1 MENITNF
8 YETAPLMLANYWSV
22 AALSSILF
30 LVQAIILLI
39 GFDTD
44 SDFSGG
50 DAAFDADGMN
60 LVSFKTI
67 LCFLLGFGWTGA
79 IFYPIFENKLT
90 VALIAVAAGVSFMF
104 LIAFLL
110 RQVLRLSSEGTFS
123 TANIV
128 GLVGSVYLRI
138 PGPEEAGKANS
149 SPSATPPSRREP
161 PSGWYAPSTPPPSSS
176 KSSDAGV
183 SQIQRIQ

>member
-8 YETAPLMLANYWSV
+8 YETAPLMLAIYWSV

-30 LVQAIILLI
+30 LVQAIMLLI

-79 IFYPIFENKLT
+79 IFYPIFENKVT

-110 RQVLRLSSEGTFS
+110 RQVLLLASERTFS
-123 TANIV
+123 TANVV
-128 GLVGSVYLRI
+128 GLVVSVYLRS
-138 PGPEEAGKANS
+138 PGPEEAGKVNISYRGSMHELLAFS
-149 SPSATPPSRREP
+149 DTPIETGATIRVVR
-161 PSGWYAPSTPPPSSS
+161 AIDASTVFVE
-176 KSSDAGV
+176 KL
-183 SQIQRIQ
+183 

>member
-8 YETAPLMLANYWSV
+8 YETAPLMLAIYWSV

-110 RQVLRLSSEGTFS
+110 RQPRHDPKHIAVHSGCPLIEADGCDGTGGVFADPRKCQNFRHCTGKTGRSES
-123 TANIV
+123 D
-128 GLVGSVYLRI
+128 
-138 PGPEEAGKANS
+138 
-149 SPSATPPSRREP
+149 RRC
-161 PSGWYAPSTPPPSSS
+161 
-176 KSSDAGV
+176 
-183 SQIQRIQ
+183 

>member
-8 YETAPLMLANYWSV
+8 YETAPLMLAIYWSV

-30 LVQAIILLI
+30 LVQAIMLLI

-138 PGPEEAGKANS
+138 PGPEEAGKVNISYRGSMHELLAFS
-149 SPSATPPSRREP
+149 DTPIETGATIRVVR
-161 PSGWYAPSTPPPSSS
+161 AIDASTVFVE
-176 KSSDAGV
+176 KL
-183 SQIQRIQ
+183 

>member
-8 YETAPLMLANYWSV
+8 YETAPLMLAIYWTL

-60 LVSFKTI
+60 LVSFKPI
-67 LCFLLGFGWTGA
+67 LCFLIGFGWTGA
-79 IFYPIFENKLT
+79 IFYPIFENKVT

-123 TANIV
+123 TGNVV
-128 GLVGSVYLRI
+128 GFVGSVYLRI
-138 PGPEEAGKANS
+138 P
-149 SPSATPPSRREP
+149 
-161 PSGWYAPSTPPPSSS
+161 
-176 KSSDAGV
+176 
-183 SQIQRIQ
+183 